1 MKQSNSRGGLRP
13 SIKAMS
19 TPTTELP
26 IDCRESSD
34 GRMTCVWRDDNDQQH
49 ALYYSKDK
57 EFLFFNQES
66 RHWVALLKT
75 TEVSS
80 ATETGKPEAQPS
92 RFRNTARGRS
102 HDPCSVRPK
111 HIRTDANGD
120 RIYEWTD
127 INNSKRTFSC
137 DSRHEPRCLNGEW
150 FALLTEWTDRP

>member
-1 MKQSNSRGGLRP
+1 MSPSTGLRP

-57 EFLFFNQES
+57 EFLCFNQES
-66 RHWVALLKT
+66 RRWVALLKT

-80 ATETGKPEAQPS
+80 ATETASLRHSHLDFATQPEVAA
-92 RFRNTARGRS
+92 T
-102 HDPCSVRPK
+102 DPCKVQPK
-111 HIRTDANGD
+111 HIKTDANGD
-120 RIYEWTD
+120 KIYQWTD
-127 INNSKRTFSC
+127 KNNIKRTFSC
-137 DSRHEPRCLNGEW
+137 NSLHVPRCQNGEW
-150 FALLTEWTDRP
+150 FALRTELTDRP

>member
-1 MKQSNSRGGLRP
+1 MSPSTGLRP

-57 EFLFFNQES
+57 EFLCFNQES

-75 TEVSS
+75 NEVSS
-80 ATETGKPEAQPS
+80 ATETASLRHSHLDFATQPEVAAT
-92 RFRNTARGRS
+92 N
-102 HDPCSVRPK
+102 PCEVRPEK
-111 HIRTDANGD
+111 IGTNANGD
-120 RIYEWTD
+120 ILYQWTD
-127 INNSKRTFSC
+127 SSNDKQTFWC
-137 DSRHEPRCLNGEW
+137 DSLHEPRCQGGVW
-150 FALLTEWTDRP
+150 FALRKEWTPLP